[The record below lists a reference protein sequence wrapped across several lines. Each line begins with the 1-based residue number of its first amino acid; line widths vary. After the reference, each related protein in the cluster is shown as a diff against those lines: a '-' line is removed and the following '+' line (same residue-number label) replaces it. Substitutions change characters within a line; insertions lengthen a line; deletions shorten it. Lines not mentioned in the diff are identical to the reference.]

1 MKAIQQKGI
10 RTKIH
15 FDETTGQQDDFFHMM
30 ENHKKRQYELL
41 CSSAQIKGSFYL
53 DANSPTDS

>member
-30 ENHKKRQYELL
+30 ENQKKETIRV
-41 CSSAQIKGSFYL
+41 IMF
-53 DANSPTDS
+53 